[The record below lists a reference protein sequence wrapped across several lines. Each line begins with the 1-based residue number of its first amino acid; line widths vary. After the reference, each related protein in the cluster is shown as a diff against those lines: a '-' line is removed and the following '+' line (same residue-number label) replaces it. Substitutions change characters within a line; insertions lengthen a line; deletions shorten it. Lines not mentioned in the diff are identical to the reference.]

1 MDQIWELRER
11 EGPKLPPW
19 FLASA
24 SRSWAVSLLQGG
36 SRWGV
41 VVAQIWEWLRRTY
54 CCMHLKFEMFV
65 RHKLEIITMETLEI
79 SNKSKFSA
87 KS

>member
-65 RHKLEIITMETLEI
+65 RHSQGRDVKQIIRFLRLEL
-79 SNKSKFSA
+79 KGKV
-87 KS
+87 